1 MLLGAVARPRWN
13 PYGQCTFDGKI
24 ENFPLINRVVA
35 LRDSKNRP
43 RGSIEIKPT
52 ESDTQEVRRSM
63 LIQQLIRG
71 ILRKWQSDGSSNIFI
86 QQDNARVHTTN
97 DDPIWQQR
105 NRQGGLTFIF
115 AQQPPN
121 SLDCNIHD
129 LGFFR
134 SIQSLMHKNMPKN
147 MT

>member
-24 ENFPLINRVVA
+24 GNFPLINRVVA

-63 LIQQLIRG
+63 LI
-71 ILRKWQSDGSSNIFI
+71 
-86 QQDNARVHTTN
+86 H
-97 DDPIWQQR
+97 
-105 NRQGGLTFIF
+105 GGLTFIF